1 MLEAGGADRRLLN
14 YFFLAGA
21 LAAGFAADFAGAFA
35 AGAAF
40 LAGAL
45 AAGAFAVFEA
55 GAGALAALAGAL
67 AAGFLAGALAIA
79 SAPVLLS
86 FAVIV
91 FTPDATFAE
100 VLSVL
105 AMKLS
110 LRFGPTAVTPQP
122 PLRALADSS
131 GQSQL
136 LYSRSCAPRGWK
148 HAEAVEKQVVGH
160 LCAHVICWSGS
171 SPAAVAPFHQPP
183 DCATEAGRPSALY
196 GPSPRLIRSDREPV
210 RARSSPRPPLIPY

>member
-14 YFFLAGA
+14 YFFFAGA
-21 LAAGFAADFAGAFA
+21 LAAGFAADLTGAFA

-40 LAGAL
+40 LAGA
-45 AAGAFAVFEA
+45 FAVFEA
-55 GAGALAALAGAL
+55 GAGAFAALAGAL
-67 AAGFLAGALAIA
+67 AAGFLSGVLARA
-79 SAPVLLS
+79 SVPVLLS

-122 PLRALADSS
+122 SLRALSDSS
-131 GQSQL
+131 SQSQL
-136 LYSRSCAPRGWK
+136 LYRRFCVPQGWK
-148 HAEAVEKQVVGH
+148 HAEAVEKQVVAPP
-160 LCAHVICWSGS
+160 LCACHLLERIF
-171 SPAAVAPFHQPP
+171 PAVVAPF
-183 DCATEAGRPSALY
+183 
-196 GPSPRLIRSDREPV
+196 RERCPQK
-210 RARSSPRPPLIPY
+210 